1 MVKIAFLDE
10 YSLGDMDLTPI
21 KELGEYVGYDRTSK
35 EQVLEHCKGAEVV
48 ICNKTVLRAETLRA
62 LPDLRFVAIAATGMN
77 NVDLEVAAELG
88 IGVKNVAGY
97 STYSVAEA
105 TLTFALSLFKNST
118 YYDNYFKS
126 GAYAATEDIFHFGR
140 PVRQLR
146 GSKWGI
152 IGLGAIGREVA
163 RLATAFGCEVA
174 YTSTSGAI
182 RKEDYPHMSLN
193 ELLGWADIISIH
205 CPLTPATKGL
215 IGEKELQQM
224 KPTSIIINVARGGII
239 DEVALANA
247 LNNKTI
253 AGAGLDVFSREPLHN
268 SPLYDITDRYSLIA
282 SPHTAWAADVA
293 RKELIRRIA
302 DNIKEYI
309 NCKD

>member
-1 MVKIAFLDE
+1 MKIAFLDE

-35 EQVLEHCKGAEVV
+35 EEVLEHSKGAEVV
-48 ICNKTVLRAETLRA
+48 IANKTLLRAETLRA
-62 LPDLRFVAIAATGMN
+62 LPDLRFIAIAATGMN
-77 NVDLEVAAELG
+77 NVDLDVAAELG
-88 IGVKNVAGY
+88 IGVKNVASY
-97 STYSVAEA
+97 STHSVAEA
-105 TLTFALSLFKNST
+105 TLTFALSLFKNT
-118 YYDNYFKS
+118 AYFDNYFKS

-152 IGLGAIGREVA
+152 IGMGAIGREVA

-174 YTSTSGAI
+174 YTSTSGAV
-182 RKEDYPHMSLN
+182 RKEEYPQMALE
-193 ELLGWADIISIH
+193 ELLGWADVVSIH

-224 KPTSIIINVARGGII
+224 KPTAIIINVARGGII
-239 DEVALANA
+239 DEAALAKA
-247 LNNKTI
+247 LDNKTI
-253 AGAGLDVFSREPLHN
+253 AGAGLDVFSREPLHA
-268 SPLYDITDRYSLIA
+268 SPLYDINDKYALVA

-293 RKELIRRIA
+293 REELIRRIA
-302 DNIKEYI
+302 GNIQEYI
-309 NCKD
+309 NSGK

>member
-1 MVKIAFLDE
+1 MTKIAFLDE

-77 NVDLEVAAELG
+77 NVDLDVAAELG

-105 TLTFALSLFKNST
+105 TLTFALSLFKNT
-118 YYDNYFKS
+118 AYFDNYFKS

-146 GSKWGI
+146 GSKWGV
-152 IGLGAIGREVA
+152 IGMGAIGREVA
-163 RLATAFGCEVA
+163 RLASSFGCEVA
-174 YTSTSGAI
+174 YTSTSGAV
-182 RKEDYPHMSLN
+182 RKEDYPHMLLE
-193 ELLGWADIISIH
+193 ELLSWADIISIH

-215 IGEKELQQM
+215 IGEKELQMM
-224 KPTSIIINVARGGII
+224 KPTSIVINVARGGII
-239 DEVALANA
+239 DEAALAKA
-247 LNNKTI
+247 LDDKTI
-253 AGAGLDVFSREPLHN
+253 AGAGLDVFSREPLHS
-268 SPLYDITDRYSLIA
+268 SPLYDISDRYSLVA
-282 SPHTAWAADVA
+282 APHTAWAADVA
-293 RKELIRRIA
+293 RKELISRIA
-302 DNIKEYI
+302 DNIKEYLAS
-309 NCKD
+309 K

>member
-1 MVKIAFLDE
+1 
-10 YSLGDMDLTPI
+10 MDLTPI

-48 ICNKTVLRAETLRA
+48 ICNKTLLRADTLRA
-62 LPDLRFVAIAATGMN
+62 LPDLRFIAIAATGMN
-77 NVDLEVAAELG
+77 NVDLDVAAELG

-105 TLTFALSLFKNST
+105 TLTFALSLLKNT
-118 YYDNYFKS
+118 AYFDNYFKS
-126 GAYAATEDIFHFGR
+126 GAYASTEDIFHFGR

-152 IGLGAIGREVA
+152 IGMGAIGREVA
-163 RLATAFGCEVA
+163 RLASAFGCEVA
-174 YTSTSGAI
+174 YTSTSGAV
-182 RKEDYPHMSLN
+182 RKEEYPQMPLE
-193 ELLGWADIISIH
+193 ELLGWADIVSVH
-205 CPLTPATKGL
+205 CPLTPTTKGL
-215 IGEKELQQM
+215 IGERELGLM

-239 DEVALANA
+239 NEEALATA
-247 LNNKTI
+247 LNNKVI
-253 AGAGLDVFSREPLHN
+253 AGAGLDVFSREPLHS
-268 SPLYDITDRYSLIA
+268 SPLYDIADSYSLVA

-302 DNIKEYI
+302 DNIKEYLE
-309 NCKD
+309 KR